1 MILLIYYCN
10 ILFTFDENIY
20 QMKPFRILIL
30 TLSFIIVALHSFAQ
44 FNWAQI
50 GVDGLTCSACTRS
63 VEMSIRKLTFVDS
76 VTMNLE
82 HTTGKITFK
91 KGAKVEIDKIAKA
104 VTDAGFSLRSLYA
117 GINISEL
124 KVTENACWQF
134 ENNTYHF
141 IKIPDSKDFKGIVSV
156 QFIGEKFMPKKE
168 YKNWKQYCKDTCTPP
183 TPQPTAVSKTYYVS
197 VL

>member
-44 FNWAQI
+44 LNWAQI

-134 ENNTYHF
+134 ENVIITRLAINGV
-141 IKIPDSKDFKGIVSV
+141 KVGINNLVCRD
-156 QFIGEKFMPKKE
+156 I
-168 YKNWKQYCKDTCTPP
+168 
-183 TPQPTAVSKTYYVS
+183 
-197 VL
+197 

>member
-1 MILLIYYCN
+1 
-10 ILFTFDENIY
+10 
-20 QMKPFRILIL
+20 MKPFRILIL

-44 FNWAQI
+44 LNWAQI

-134 ENNTYHF
+134 ENVIITRLAINGV
-141 IKIPDSKDFKGIVSV
+141 KVGINNLECRC
-156 QFIGEKFMPKKE
+156 I
-168 YKNWKQYCKDTCTPP
+168 
-183 TPQPTAVSKTYYVS
+183 
-197 VL
+197 

>member
-44 FNWAQI
+44 LNWAQI

-134 ENNTYHF
+134 ENVIITRLAINGV
-141 IKIPDSKDFKGIVSV
+141 KVGINNLECRC
-156 QFIGEKFMPKKE
+156 I
-168 YKNWKQYCKDTCTPP
+168 
-183 TPQPTAVSKTYYVS
+183 
-197 VL
+197 